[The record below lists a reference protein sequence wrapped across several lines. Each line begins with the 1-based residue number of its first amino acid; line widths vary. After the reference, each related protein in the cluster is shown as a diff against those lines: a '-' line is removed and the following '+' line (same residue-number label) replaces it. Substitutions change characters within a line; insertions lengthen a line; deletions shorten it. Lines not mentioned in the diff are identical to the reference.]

1 MIQILKANQKE
12 IIVKQGQS
20 IYSTTPETATPE
32 VKQAL
37 KQHQKQTTTTKTKQ
51 TPKKTN
57 TKNKQTN
64 KKTTTKEE

>member
-1 MIQILKANQKE
+1 MIKIIKANKHE

-37 KQHQKQTTTTKTKQ
+37 QQYTKETQKQDT
-51 TPKKTN
+51 KKTED
-57 TKNKQTN
+57 
-64 KKTTTKEE
+64 KKTTKKQEDKKTKKTDDK

>member
-32 VKQAL
+32 VQQAL
-37 KQHQKQTTTTKTKQ
+37 QQHNKKTTNTKTEK

-64 KKTTTKEE
+64 KKQPTKQE

>member
-32 VKQAL
+32 VQQAL
-37 KQHQKQTTTTKTKQ
+37 QQHNKKTTTKKTEK
-51 TPKKTN
+51 TTKKTN
-57 TKNKQTN
+57 TKNKTTN
-64 KKTTTKEE
+64 KKTTKKEE